1 MLYEMLTSRPPFESS
16 NTMGIFAMHLAT
28 PPPPLSQAAPG
39 LALPAVL
46 EQLLQQ
52 GLAKEPASRI
62 PSAENYEQRI
72 AELLKLDWAR
82 LPAAPPPGPARPARA
97 RSGISAAQQQQASP
111 GTPIAD
117 GRLRAA
123 WRFVIR
129 SRSTL
134 VTVVLVMAGAIG
146 LLYWVARDL
155 VLGG

>member
-1 MLYEMLTSRPPFESS
+1 
-16 NTMGIFAMHLAT
+16 
-28 PPPPLSQAAPG
+28 
-39 LALPAVL
+39 VL

-62 PSAENYEQRI
+62 PSAESYEQRI

-82 LPAAPPPGPARPARA
+82 LPAAPPPGPAQPARA
-97 RSGISAAQQQQASP
+97 RSGISAAHQQQTSP
-111 GTPIAD
+111 GAPIAD
-117 GRLRAA
+117 GGLRAA